1 MSISCLHLGVL
12 PHKNINAVVDVISKY
27 FSDVP
32 FWAQLPNYSSVEGSF
47 LQFLTPIPGVKN
59 DILKKKY
66 YLDTKSY
73 IYETRSSGIV
83 KDFEELSFNKL
94 KKYRPN
100 SVFFDYFL
108 RVIDEYKPQ
117 YAKGQIIGPITL
129 GLLLADE
136 SGTPVIENLK
146 AMDLL
151 IKSSC
156 MQIISQI
163 CEMKSIYPVVKPF
176 IFVDEPELGKAV
188 VPDNTFRSRRKIL
201 SILKTMVKTIRD
213 NGGIPVISSSTCL
226 DWSVPIE
233 AGFDIISI
241 NPDAQF
247 VALLNKNL
255 KLDKFLNSGKKIA
268 WNILPNSIEGIK
280 NSDVHSLFTKYMDLV
295 MRLKNFHKLHRSL
308 ILLNSI
314 VTVGNYDSNIT
325 DTVAEKSIV
334 LAKSLADRIQQE
346 AIVTLEDE

>member
-12 PHKNINAVVDVISKY
+12 PHKNINAVVDIISKY

-32 FWAQLPNYSSVEGSF
+32 FWAQLPNYSSVEGNF

-83 KDFEELSFNKL
+83 KDFEDLSFNKL

-117 YAKGQIIGPITL
+117 YAKGQIVGPITL

-136 SGTPVIENLK
+136 SGTPVIENMK

-163 CEMKSIYPVVKPF
+163 CEMKSVYPVIKPF
-176 IFVDEPELGKAV
+176 IFVDEAELGRAV
-188 VPDNTFRSRRKIL
+188 ISDNAFRSRRKIL
-201 SILKTMVKTIRD
+201 AILKTLVKTIKD
-213 NGGIPVISSSTCL
+213 NGGIPAISASSCL
-226 DWSVPIE
+226 DWSIPLE
-233 AGFDIISI
+233 AGFEIISI
-241 NPDAQF
+241 NPDSQF
-247 VALLNKNL
+247 VTLLNKNL
-255 KLDKFLNSGKKIA
+255 KLDKYFNLGKKIA
-268 WNILPNSIEGIK
+268 WNILPNRLDAIK
-280 NSDVHSLFTKYMDLV
+280 NTDVHSLFLKYLDYV
-295 MRLKNFHKLHRSL
+295 VRLKNFHKLHRSL
-308 ILLNSI
+308 ILNNSI
-314 VTVGNYDSNIT
+314 VTVIASPQ
-325 DTVAEKSIV
+325 SIAFW
-334 LAKSLADRIQQE
+334 LLPHASIQRQWPALQGADPIQ
-346 AIVTLEDE
+346 AHR